1 MNPFDQFDTAQ
12 AQPNPFDRFD
22 AAPVA
27 IDFNRPIEAV
37 RADIDKLPK
46 DQRQQALDQWADAYV
61 ANERKG
67 GGVGQ
72 KIGDI
77 ARNVARGVG
86 LGSWIDEANAKTAS
100 ALQGVPYDEALAY
113 QNALNRASENDSA
126 TIGTI
131 PKAVP
136 LVGGTEVK
144 ASGLAKAAGALATAP
159 FTPMLRVARGATL
172 PAQMANVGFTG
183 GVYGAIYGAGEGNTA
198 EERLENARTG
208 AKWGAGLG
216 AASVP
221 LARGASNAAGY
232 ARERFAGRRGP
243 LQDYRRASVNRV
255 ADAATQDDLAATYAR
270 QAADLGPEGMLA
282 DMGPNLTADA
292 ALLSR
297 QPGTRSQM
305 SRALN
310 PRHDA
315 AAARITAETDRA
327 LGPAANIPESRAL
340 TERHANA
347 AAAPHR
353 QAFESNPVPYTPR
366 LEGIVNRLSESRA
379 GNRIL
384 GAARDLADFDP
395 TTGQPQ
401 FFAQQN
407 QNGGWTITR
416 VPNAREWDY
425 IKRALAD
432 TAYDQTQPRNLRRI
446 FRHWERQV
454 RDSVDE
460 ALSPGAPN
468 RSPWAQAR
476 QFEGVSKQFDRGVEE
491 GADAFKKGLTP
502 DQMRADLYGTGTPPR
517 GGMTNVEQQAYRV
530 GAREHV
536 RNIMGN
542 AATRAGANPD
552 TAART
557 QLGTQHAREKL
568 EIIAGPQAA
577 DDLIRRL
584 DAETTFANTRE
595 RAFGNS
601 ITQEMAER
609 AKLYPAEVARPTFGG
624 TRPIWETAGAIPNYA
639 ANRVLNAAVG
649 GAMDRARAL
658 NNADTARMLTMQG
671 GQRDALTAALID
683 YLNRRNLDPATRAAI
698 EQIIGQSINAAR
710 PGAISGATD

>member
-1 MNPFDQFDTAQ
+1 MNPFDQFDAPQ
-12 AQPNPFDRFD
+12 QKNPFDQFD
-22 AAPVA
+22 ASSIG
-27 IDFNRPIEAV
+27 IDFNRPIEQV
-37 RADIDKLPK
+37 RADIDRLPK
-46 DQRQQALDQWADAYV
+46 EQRQAALDQWADAYV

-67 GGVGQ
+67 GGIGQ
-72 KIGDI
+72 KVGDL

-86 LGSWIDEANAKTAS
+86 IGSWLGEANAATAS

-113 QNALNRASENDSA
+113 QNALDRASENDSA

-136 LVGGTEVK
+136 VIGGTEVK
-144 ASGLAKAAGALATAP
+144 ASGVAKAAGALASAP
-159 FTPMLRVARGATL
+159 VTPMLQIARGATL

-183 GVYGAIYGAGEGNTA
+183 GVYGALYGSGEGNTA

-221 LARGASNAAGY
+221 VARGVANSAGY
-232 ARERFAGRRGP
+232 MRERLAPRQGP
-243 LQDYRRASVNRV
+243 LRDYRRASVNRV
-255 ADAATQDDLAATYAR
+255 ADAATQDDLAATYGR

-340 TERHANA
+340 TEAHAKA
-347 AAAPHR
+347 AAAPYR
-353 QAFESNPVPYTPR
+353 QAFEASPVPYTNR
-366 LEGIVNRLSESRA
+366 LEGIVNRLSGSRA
-379 GNRIL
+379 GNTIL
-384 GAARDLADFDP
+384 RHARDLADFDP
-395 TTGQPQ
+395 TTGQRQ
-401 FFAQQN
+401 FFARE
-407 QNGGWTITR
+407 GADGAWTIDR

-425 IKRALAD
+425 MKRALAD
-432 TAYDQTQPRNLRRI
+432 VAYDKNQQGNMRRI
-446 FRHWERQV
+446 YRHWEKTV
-454 RDSVDE
+454 RDAVDE
-460 ALSPGAPN
+460 ALSPDAPN

-476 QFEGVSKQFDRGVEE
+476 QFERVSKQFNEGVEE

-502 DQMRADLYGTGTPPR
+502 DQMRASIYGTGTPPQ
-517 GGMTNVEQQAYRV
+517 GGMTPVKRQAYQV

-557 QLGTQHAREKL
+557 QLGTQHAREKI
-568 EIIAGPQAA
+568 EIIAGRRAA

-609 AKLYPAEVARPTFGG
+609 AKLYPGQVDRPTFGG
-624 TRPIWETAGAIPNYA
+624 TRPIWESIGALPNYA
-639 ANRVLNAAVG
+639 INRAANAAVG

-658 NNADTARMLTMQG
+658 NNADTARALTLQG
-671 GQRDALTAALID
+671 AERDAFTAALID
-683 YLNRRNLDPATRAAI
+683 YLNRRNLDPGVRAAI
-698 EQIIGQSINAAR
+698 EAIVGQSINAAR
-710 PGAISGATD
+710 PGIVSEAID